1 VRKAGQEEY
10 RSVISAVLPTY
21 NRADLAF
28 ERGEDVYLYTAD
40 GTRYLDFTAGI
51 AVDILGHA
59 HPYLVEVLTEQAK
72 KLWHVSNI
80 YRIPGQER
88 LGERLAANTF
98 ADTTFFCNSGAEA
111 VETGIKMIRKYH
123 HHAGN
128 PERYRIIATENAFHG
143 RTLTTIFA
151 AGQQKLVEGFGPA
164 VPGFDHVPFGN
175 LNELRAAIT
184 DETAGILVEPVQG
197 EGGINPASEDYLR
210 GLRAVAD
217 EFDLIL
223 MYDEIQ
229 CGMGRTGKLFAH
241 EWAGDAAP
249 DVMAVAKGLGG
260 GFPVG
265 ACLATE
271 RAASGMVVGTHGS
284 TFGGNPLAMAVAN
297 GVLDLV
303 LKNGFMEHVL
313 AVSKTMHA
321 MLDDMVARFPNIF
334 VEARGKGLM
343 VGLRCAEDVVNAQMV
358 AALRSAGLLSAGA
371 GANVVRFV
379 PPLIITDAH
388 IAEAAAII
396 EQVAGS
402 WPAADA
408 GTA

>member
-1 VRKAGQEEY
+1 
-10 RSVISAVLPTY
+10 VIPAVMPTY

-28 ERGEDVYLYTAD
+28 ERGEGVYLFDTD
-40 GTRYLDFTAGI
+40 GRRYLDFMAGI
-51 AVDILGHA
+51 AVDVLGHA

-88 LGERLAANTF
+88 LGERLAAQTF
-98 ADTTFFCNSGAEA
+98 ADTSFFCNSGAEA
-111 VETGIKMIRKYH
+111 VECGIKMIRKYH

-128 PERYRIIATENAFHG
+128 PQRYRIIAAENAFHG

-151 AGQQKLVEGFGPA
+151 AGQAKLTEGFGPA

-197 EGGINPASEDYLR
+197 EGGINPASDDYLR

-229 CGMGRTGKLFAH
+229 CGMGRTGRLFAH
-241 EWAGDAAP
+241 EWADNAAP

-265 ACLATE
+265 ACMASE
-271 RAASGMVVGTHGS
+271 RAASGMVAGTHGS

-303 LKNGFMEHVL
+303 LEDGFMAGVQ
-313 AVSKTMHA
+313 AVSRTLHA
-321 MLDDMVARFPNIF
+321 MLDDMVAKFPDIF

-343 VGLRCAEDVVNAQMV
+343 AGLRCADGVVNGEMV

-379 PPLIITDAH
+379 PPLIITDEH
-388 IAEAAAII
+388 VAEAAAII
-396 EQVAGS
+396 EKVAGG
-402 WPAADA
+402 WPVPSA

>member
-1 VRKAGQEEY
+1 
-10 RSVISAVLPTY
+10 VIPAVLPTY

-28 ERGEDVYLYTAD
+28 ERGEGVYLFDTD
-40 GTRYLDFTAGI
+40 GRRYLDFMAGI
-51 AVDILGHA
+51 AVDVLGHA

-80 YRIPGQER
+80 YRIPDQER
-88 LGERLAANTF
+88 LGERLAAQTF

-111 VETGIKMIRKYH
+111 VECGIKMIRKYH

-128 PERYRIIATENAFHG
+128 PQRYRIIGTENAFHG

-151 AGQQKLVEGFGPA
+151 AGQAKLTEGFGPA

-197 EGGINPASEDYLR
+197 EGGINPASDDYLQ

-241 EWAGDAAP
+241 EWADNAAP

-265 ACLATE
+265 ACMATE
-271 RAASGMVVGTHGS
+271 RAASGMVAGTHGS

-303 LKNGFMEHVL
+303 LEDGFMERVQ
-313 AVSKTMHA
+313 AVSRTMHA
-321 MLDDMVARFPNIF
+321 MLDDMVAKFPGIF
-334 VEARGKGLM
+334 VEARGNGLM
-343 VGLRCAEDVVNAQMV
+343 VGLRCAEGVVNGEIV
-358 AALRSAGLLSAGA
+358 AALRSAGLLSTGA

-388 IAEAAAII
+388 VAEAAAII
-396 EQVAGS
+396 EKVAGG
-402 WPAADA
+402 WPAPSA

>member
-1 VRKAGQEEY
+1 
-10 RSVISAVLPTY
+10 VIPAVLPTY
-21 NRADLAF
+21 KRADLAF
-28 ERGEDVYLYTAD
+28 ERGEGVYLYTAD
-40 GTRYLDFTAGI
+40 GRRYLDFMAGI

-72 KLWHVSNI
+72 KVWHVSNI
-80 YRIPGQER
+80 YRIPDQER
-88 LGERLAANTF
+88 LGERLAEATF
-98 ADTTFFCNSGAEA
+98 ADTSFFCNSGAEA
-111 VETGIKMIRKYH
+111 VECGIKMIRKYH

-151 AGQQKLVEGFGPA
+151 AGQAKLTEGFGPA

-184 DETAGILVEPVQG
+184 EETAGIMVEPIQG
-197 EGGINPASEDYLR
+197 EGGIVPASEDYLR
-210 GLRAVAD
+210 GLREVAD
-217 EFDLIL
+217 EFGLIL
-223 MYDEIQ
+223 LYDEIQ
-229 CGMGRTGKLFAH
+229 CGMGRTGKFFAY
-241 EWAGDAAP
+241 EWADDAAP
-249 DVMAVAKGLGG
+249 DIAAVAKGLGG

-265 ACLATE
+265 ACMATE
-271 RAASGMVVGTHGS
+271 RAAAGMVAGTHGS

-303 LKNGFMEHVL
+303 FEDGFMDHVV
-313 AVSKTMHA
+313 AVSKTLQA
-321 MLDDMVARFPNIF
+321 MLGDMVAKFPHIF

-343 VGLRCAEDVVNAQMV
+343 VGLRCAEGVVNAEV
-358 AALRSAGLLSAGA
+358 TAALRAAGLLGANA

-379 PPLIITDAH
+379 PPLIITDEH
-388 IAEAAAII
+388 VAEAAAII
-396 EQVAGS
+396 EKVAGD
-402 WPAADA
+402 WPAAA

>member
-1 VRKAGQEEY
+1 
-10 RSVISAVLPTY
+10 
-21 NRADLAF
+21 
-28 ERGEDVYLYTAD
+28 
-40 GTRYLDFTAGI
+40 
-51 AVDILGHA
+51 
-59 HPYLVEVLTEQAK
+59 
-72 KLWHVSNI
+72 
-80 YRIPGQER
+80 
-88 LGERLAANTF
+88 
-98 ADTTFFCNSGAEA
+98 
-111 VETGIKMIRKYH
+111 
-123 HHAGN
+123 
-128 PERYRIIATENAFHG
+128 
-143 RTLTTIFA
+143 
-151 AGQQKLVEGFGPA
+151 

-217 EFDLIL
+217 EYDLIL

-229 CGMGRTGKLFAH
+229 CGMGRTGKFFAH
-241 EWAGDAAP
+241 EWADNAAP

-265 ACLATE
+265 ACMATE
-271 RAASGMVVGTHGS
+271 RAASGMVAGTHGS

-303 LKNGFMEHVL
+303 LEGGFMDGVQ
-313 AVSKTMHA
+313 AVSRTMHA
-321 MLDDMVARFPNIF
+321 MLTDMVAKFPSIF

-343 VGLRCAEDVVNAQMV
+343 VGLRCAEGVVNGEMV

-379 PPLIITDAH
+379 PPLIITDEH
-388 IAEAAAII
+388 VAEAAAII
-396 EQVAGS
+396 EKVAGGWS
-402 WPAADA
+402 NAGAA
-408 GTA
+408 